1 MRGARNLNREGK
13 RMSAANHPAEESK
26 IVVEI
31 LDENL
36 QRLEIDETTKDE
48 AWLNFFE
55 FYRNLSK
62 ENQRIIQGLSGSM
75 LALEESK
82 PTRTFMVSV
91 RSTGR
96 ANP

>member
-1 MRGARNLNREGK
+1 
-13 RMSAANHPAEESK
+13 MSAANHPAEESK

-55 FYRNLSK
+55 AYRNLSK
-62 ENQRIIQGLSGSM
+62 ENQRIIQGLAGSM
-75 LALEESK
+75 LFHDESK
-82 PTRTFMVSV
+82 PTRTVMVSV

>member
-1 MRGARNLNREGK
+1 
-13 RMSAANHPAEESK
+13 MSAANHPAEESK

>member
-1 MRGARNLNREGK
+1 
-13 RMSAANHPAEESK
+13 MSAANHPAEESK
-26 IVVEI
+26 IFIEI
-31 LDENL
+31 TNENNSCLVIDEN
-36 QRLEIDETTKDE
+36 TKDE
-48 AWLNFFE
+48 AWLDFFE